1 MNDERRKLEINT
13 SMNVPEGV
21 NVIQLPPRTEKQFK
35 GIDHTRLMSSGLKA
49 LLKDE
54 TLQPCDRETLLGII
68 PYLQYGNF
76 FSLPITKLAELIG
89 KKQPNI
95 SRSIKALVAAG
106 YLQPFSK
113 KDRVTTY
120 MMNPNL
126 VYKGY
131 AHNWKQTKELW
142 NQINLARN
150 PTDSLL
156 GNI

>member
-1 MNDERRKLEINT
+1 MNGRKLEINT

-35 GIDHTRLMSSGLKA
+35 GRDHTRLMSSGLKA
-49 LLKDE
+49 FLLDE
-54 TLQPCDRETLLGII
+54 RLQPCDQQILLGMI

-76 FSLPITKLAELIG
+76 FSLPITKLAELIR

-95 SRSIKALVAAG
+95 SRSIKTLVAAG

-120 MMNPNL
+120 MIDPNL

-131 AHNWKQTKELW
+131 AHEWKKTNELW

-150 PTDSLL
+150 PNDSLL
-156 GNI
+156 GEI

>member
-1 MNDERRKLEINT
+1 MDERRKLEINT

-21 NVIQLPPRTEKQFK
+21 NVIQLPPRTEKQIK
-35 GIDHTRLMSSGLKA
+35 GVDHTRLMSSGLKA

-54 TLQPCDRETLLGII
+54 RLQPCDREILFRMV

-76 FSLPITKLAELIG
+76 FSLTLTKLAELIDRR
-89 KKQPNI
+89 QPHV
-95 SRSIKALVAAG
+95 SKSIKALVAAG

-120 MMNPNL
+120 MMNPNV

-142 NQINLARN
+142 NQINLSRN
-150 PTDSLL
+150 PNDSLL
-156 GNI
+156 GDI